1 MGFFDEI
8 IQKVFSDVDEPM
20 FRIIDVSNVHDRIY
34 VVEQSPGIHSALGKN
49 SALVVHVKKWETWGS
64 YFTDTS

>member
-1 MGFFDEI
+1 
-8 IQKVFSDVDEPM
+8 M

-34 VVEQSPGIHSALGKN
+34 VVEQSPGIHSELGEK

-64 YFTDTS
+64 YFADTS